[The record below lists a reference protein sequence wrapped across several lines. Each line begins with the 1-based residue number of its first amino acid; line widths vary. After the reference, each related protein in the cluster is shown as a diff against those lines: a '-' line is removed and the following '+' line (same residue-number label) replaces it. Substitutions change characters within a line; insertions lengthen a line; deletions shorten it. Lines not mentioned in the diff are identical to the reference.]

1 MVLGPETISKAV
13 ALSEQL
19 FEDEQSLR
27 SAFGCDGFLSLAS
40 SLELACL

>member
-19 FEDEQSLR
+19 FEEQSLR

-40 SLELACL
+40 SLELAYL